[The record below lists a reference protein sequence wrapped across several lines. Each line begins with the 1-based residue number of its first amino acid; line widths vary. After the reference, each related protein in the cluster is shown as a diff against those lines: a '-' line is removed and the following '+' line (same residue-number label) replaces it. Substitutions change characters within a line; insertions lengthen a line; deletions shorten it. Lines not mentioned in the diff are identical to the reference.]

1 MKEKLQF
8 DEEFTAR
15 STPQLIV
22 IKYPQN
28 SDICSTQ
35 PFTPADQLVILIW
48 SRSLTLQDY
57 NNNKNIHHQEL
68 MLWLTARW
76 CWTWHEHVY
85 LCLVSGESMIC
96 RSMCTRAGVG
106 VTLELI
112 QVSFTS
118 LVVIYSQQ
126 KQGWIEDI
134 IVMDHNCLN
143 DHMIVISRTTNTTT
157 KLERRRN
164 SFCWHCNG
172 QENSRHLVD

>member
-35 PFTPADQLVILIW
+35 PSPADQLVILIW
-48 SRSLTLQDY
+48 SRSLSLQDY
-57 NNNKNIHHQEL
+57 NNNKNIHHREL

-76 CWTWHEHVY
+76 CWTWHGQ
-85 LCLVSGESMIC
+85 CLPVSCVWWKYDLS
-96 RSMCTRAGVG
+96 RSMCTRARVG

>member
-1 MKEKLQF
+1 
-8 DEEFTAR
+8 
-15 STPQLIV
+15 
-22 IKYPQN
+22 
-28 SDICSTQ
+28 
-35 PFTPADQLVILIW
+35 
-48 SRSLTLQDY
+48 
-57 NNNKNIHHQEL
+57 
-68 MLWLTARW
+68 
-76 CWTWHEHVY
+76 
-85 LCLVSGESMIC
+85 
-96 RSMCTRAGVG
+96 MCTRAGVG

-164 SFCWHCNG
+164 SFC
-172 QENSRHLVD
+172 